1 MAFEQKVP
9 AVIVVKS
16 LIIGFS
22 AGDTRGWRFEE
33 NSDGRELFDI
43 SLQSF
48 NYVLLVKSQ
57 NCLALGQ
64 FGELSD
70 ILLPIN

>member
-22 AGDTRGWRFEE
+22 AGDTRGSKKIQMEE
-33 NSDGRELFDI
+33 SCLTF
-43 SLQSF
+43 F
-48 NYVLLVKSQ
+48 FKVLIMRY
-57 NCLALGQ
+57 CIG
-64 FGELSD
+64 
-70 ILLPIN
+70 